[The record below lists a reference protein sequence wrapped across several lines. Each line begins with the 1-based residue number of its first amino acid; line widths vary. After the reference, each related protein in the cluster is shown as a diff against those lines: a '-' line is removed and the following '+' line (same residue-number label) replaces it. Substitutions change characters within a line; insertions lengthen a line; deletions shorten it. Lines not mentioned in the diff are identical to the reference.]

1 MDSVEWSCHTS
12 LGSYLSVLHPNSFW
26 KGLHQLHKVVHYPVS
41 LELVGSTDEHAV
53 MLRGWIH
60 GY

>member
-41 LELVGSTDEHAV
+41 LELAGSTDKQLCYVVGHTD
-53 MLRGWIH
+53 I
-60 GY
+60 